1 MLELT
6 NETGVKVMINIIK
19 QILKFSVLGFALGFF
34 MGITSILFS
43 LFIKSFSTEITK
55 ELILTR
61 LEYTGIG
68 AFIGFWIIIFG
79 IKKVFNYDIRSNK
92 YNILKLFFSMV
103 VGFVFFPEILKLF
116 FWVIVI
122 W

>member
-1 MLELT
+1 MVFKML
-6 NETGVKVMINIIK
+6 NVIIK

-61 LEYTGIG
+61 LEYPGFG
-68 AFIGFWIIIFG
+68 AFLVFLIIISG
-79 IKKVFNYDIRSNK
+79 IKLFFNYDIRNNK
-92 YNILKLFFSMV
+92 YNLLKLFLPTII
-103 VGFVFFPEILKLF
+103 GFVFFPDIFELF
-116 FWVIVI
+116 L
-122 W
+122 

>member
-61 LEYTGIG
+61 LEYPGIG

-116 FWVIVI
+116 F
-122 W
+122 